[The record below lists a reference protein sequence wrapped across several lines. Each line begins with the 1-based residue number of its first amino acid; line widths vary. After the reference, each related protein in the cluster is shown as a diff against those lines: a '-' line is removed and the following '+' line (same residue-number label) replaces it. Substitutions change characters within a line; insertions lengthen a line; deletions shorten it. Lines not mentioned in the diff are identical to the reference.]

1 VFKIGLHQY
10 LDRIQQRL
18 IEISSA
24 MRSEYC
30 EWLDGASEEET
41 LTQTQTQGVA

>member
-1 VFKIGLHQY
+1 MGLHQY
-10 LDRIQQRL
+10 LDGIQLRL

-30 EWLDGASEEET
+30 EWLEPTAEQS
-41 LTQTQTQGVA
+41 QTQGAA